1 MLKRPLQIIL
11 SCCLLFLGSC
21 NDSAFLS
28 QNHDS
33 NKISKQEITIA
44 AASSLKEVITD
55 IDQLWSATNPKA
67 TTNYTFA
74 SSGTLQRQ
82 IEQGAPVDI
91 FISAD
96 SQKIDALISQNL
108 IQPSSNFRLLQNQ
121 IVLVS
126 SKNNPLK
133 LDSFNDL
140 QKNKEIRTI
149 AIGKSELVPA
159 GKYAEQVLGHFN
171 LITDLQS
178 KLVFAKDV
186 RQVLNYVITGNAD
199 VGFVYLTD
207 ALAHS
212 NDVKVTLFAPTESY
226 EPIYYAIAITQDS
239 SNPKLAKEF
248 SDFLQTP
255 QVQKVFTEKGFK
267 PVVQEELK

>member
-1 MLKRPLQIIL
+1 MLKQRLSIVF
-11 SCCLLFLGSC
+11 SCCFFFLNGCS
-21 NDSAFLS
+21 NQAQIK
-28 QNHDS
+28 QNQNS
-33 NKISKQEITIA
+33 TQEITIA
-44 AASSLKEVITD
+44 AASSLKEVMTG
-55 IDQLWSATNPKA
+55 IDQLWSATNPET

-96 SQKIDALISQNL
+96 RQKIDDLISKNL
-108 IQPSSNFRLLQNQ
+108 IKPDSNFRLLQNQ

-126 SKNNPLK
+126 SKNNTLK
-133 LDSFNDL
+133 LTNFNDL
-140 QKNKEIRTI
+140 PKHKEIRAI
-149 AIGKSELVPA
+149 ALGKPQLVPA
-159 GKYAEQVLGHFN
+159 GKYAEQVLAHFN
-171 LITDLQS
+171 LSTALQS

-186 RQVLNYVITGNAD
+186 RQVLNYVVTGNAD
-199 VGFVYLTD
+199 LGFVYLTD

-212 NDVKVTLFAPTESY
+212 NDVKVALFAPTESY

-255 QVQKVFTEKGFK
+255 QVQKVFTEKGFQQLF
-267 PVVQEELK
+267 QEKIK